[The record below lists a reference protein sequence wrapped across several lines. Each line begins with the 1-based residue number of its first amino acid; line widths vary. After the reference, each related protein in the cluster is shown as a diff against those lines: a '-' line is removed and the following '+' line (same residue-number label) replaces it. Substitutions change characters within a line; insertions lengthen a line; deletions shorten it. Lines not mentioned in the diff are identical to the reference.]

1 MSKGNVNALKKS
13 TSIKDLPSILSTTLV
28 CCVQKKQR
36 EKMHLVQRNVGKGI
50 LGGQQR
56 AYLL

>member
-13 TSIKDLPSILSTTLV
+13 TSVKDLPSILGTTLV

-36 EKMHLVQRNVGKGI
+36 EKMHLVQRNVKGI